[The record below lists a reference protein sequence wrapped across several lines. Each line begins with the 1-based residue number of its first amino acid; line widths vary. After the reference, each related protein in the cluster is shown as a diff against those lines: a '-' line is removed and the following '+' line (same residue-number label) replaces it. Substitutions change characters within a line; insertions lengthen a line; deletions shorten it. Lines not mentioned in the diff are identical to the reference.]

1 MKDEIQKQSQWVGFP
16 SVINVLICQ
25 NKDNGF
31 ILTGSEN
38 NASLEDTESMDI
50 FSVRKTILSKA
61 DRNQM
66 KKSVVKTTARA

>member
-16 SVINVLICQ
+16 SVINSLICQ

-50 FSVRKTILSKA
+50 FSVRKTILSKT

>member
-16 SVINVLICQ
+16 SVINGLICQ

-61 DRNQM
+61 ERNQV